1 MNVFTHPQMFNRSA
15 FDGELGW
22 ATNKA
27 MHLTGLRADDV
38 PEPGPNHGQIFA
50 DHVEVYDWIH
60 AA

>member
-1 MNVFTHPQMFNRSA
+1 MFNRSA